1 MRFDITQGESAP
13 EPAKDSEHE
22 LWWKIQEQDLNAKAS
37 ELAAKER
44 SLIDKATELAAR
56 EAEIGALRGSVI
68 NEGSG
73 IVNELVLQQRQQEQ
87 MAREQSA
94 REKRLMDQTKET
106 EAMAEQERKRGQ
118 DHEQQVQLVA
128 LAAVEE
134 ERRRYERLL
143 ALRET
148 QLGERQEKLLREARE

>member
-13 EPAKDSEHE
+13 EPTKESEHE
-22 LWWKIQEQDLNAKAS
+22 LWWKIQEQDFNAKAS
-37 ELAAKER
+37 ELAARER
-44 SLIDKATELAAR
+44 SLIDKAIELAAR

-94 REKRLMDQTKET
+94 REKRLMDQTKEA
-106 EAMAEQERKRGQ
+106 EAK
-118 DHEQQVQLVA
+118 V
-128 LAAVEE
+128 
-134 ERRRYERLL
+134 
-143 ALRET
+143 
-148 QLGERQEKLLREARE
+148 